1 MASRTNTGSSVD
13 ISKPEESTKRKTK
26 PGNQG
31 PVAIDS
37 ENNDKDFVILAS
49 KYCFDF
55 LNCGTHFKP
64 ALKHFDSIC
73 TKIAKAGNGI
83 FQEILAPKNFV
94 PSGNFERFKTLVDT
108 WEEEYQT
115 RQKQLITPPDTGRR
129 VSCVDYEGV
138 IRRAREKSKKTVV
151 FLGDFW

>member
-1 MASRTNTGSSVD
+1 MVNHNKAENQL
-13 ISKPEESTKRKTK
+13 RKFLK
-26 PGNQG
+26 LYRLSMH
-31 PVAIDS
+31 VC
-37 ENNDKDFVILAS
+37 VILAS
-49 KYCFDF
+49 GDY
-55 LNCGTHFKP
+55 CGTHFKP

-73 TKIAKAGNGI
+73 KKIAKAANGI

-94 PSGNFERFKTLVDT
+94 PSGNFERFKTLIDS

-115 RQKQLITPPDTGRR
+115 RQKQLIPPPNTGRR